1 MHPGFAEC
9 PRALPRL
16 TFEFCA
22 AMICGD
28 APMGAFWRPL
38 LEPPPADMLVIT
50 QIQRPA
56 RTSIAVVA
64 GLMSW

>member
-1 MHPGFAEC
+1 MQDSP
-9 PRALPRL
+9 L

-28 APMGAFWRPL
+28 APMGAFLWPL
-38 LEPPPADMLVIT
+38 LEPPPADMLVMT

-56 RTSIAVVA
+56 RNNIAVVA
-64 GLMSW
+64 GLTRW